1 MLPKKVLEGL
11 RVDISEVAQIAA
23 ATGVSVFKQAFR
35 DKSFN
40 GRPWPEVKRDP
51 GRGSLM
57 LRSGALMNSIRASK
71 VTAEEVVWSAGND
84 KVAYAEPHNEGSR
97 AGRGK
102 GFLMPQRQFIGESKD
117 FDDKFKQRANSYLMK
132 RAGQ

>member
-1 MLPKKVLEGL
+1 MLPKKEAEGL
-11 RVDISEVAQIAA
+11 KVDMLEISQIAA

-40 GRPWPEVKRDP
+40 KKPWAEVKRDP
-51 GRGSLM
+51 GTGSLM
-57 LRSGALMNSIRASK
+57 LRSGALMNSVRAAK
-71 VTAEEVVWSAGND
+71 VTAEGVTFSAGND

-102 GFLMPQRQFIGESKD
+102 GFMMPQRQFMGESED
-117 FDDKFKQRANSYLMK
+117 FDDKFRKRTNSYIK
-132 RAGQ
+132 KKAGH